1 MMKYF
6 LNRLQ
11 MNGYDIPSPLSAL
24 QQAKNNCGYL
34 LIYGSPM
41 TSDL

>member
-11 MNGYDIPSPLSAL
+11 MNGCDIPSLLSAL
-24 QQAKNNCGYL
+24 RQAKNNCGYL
-34 LIYGSPM
+34 LIYGSPV
-41 TSDL
+41 TLDT